1 MVRHPQVALE
11 PADHRRGH
19 ARPSPVIPPPP
30 PRRCA
35 RRSAPPARQ
44 APAPARPPRR
54 SAPRA
59 APRQR
64 ASRPRFPAARACAF
78 SSASR
83 HRCRVPTCRLLSFLC
98 PRATALK
105 PRAHRP
111 NVRRNPTL
119 QPTETPAMKDASPQ
133 PIYLADYAPPAFLV
147 DKVHLTFRLHPE
159 KTRVLSRI
167 EFRPNHGATARTFFL
182 HGENLRLFEA
192 RIDGT
197 PITPDVTDEGLTADV
212 PDAPFTF
219 EAEVEIDPAANTAL
233 EGLYLSNGMFCTQC
247 EAEGFRKITY
257 YPDRPDVMG
266 VFTVR
271 IEGDQPVML
280 SNGNPVAEGDGWAEW
295 HDPWPKPSYLF
306 ALVAGDLVNHADRFT
321 TRSGREVDL
330 NIWVRPGDEDK
341 CAFGM
346 EALKRSMTWDEQVY
360 GREYDLDVFNIVA
373 VDDFNMGAMENKGLN
388 IFNSSCVLASP
399 ETSTD
404 ANFERIEAIIAHEY
418 FHNWTGNRIT
428 CRDWFQL
435 CLKEGLTVYRDA
447 QFTADMRSA
456 PVKRISDVIALRA
469 RQFREDNG
477 PLAHPVRP
485 ESFVEINNFYTAT
498 VYEKGAEVIGMLKRL
513 VGDAAYAKA
522 LDLYFDR
529 HDGQACTIE
538 DWLAVFQEVT
548 DRDLGQFKR
557 WYSQAGT
564 PRLRVS
570 DDYQNGTYTLHF
582 EQETP
587 PTPGQPDKAPQ
598 VLPIAVGLLGP
609 NGDEVRAT
617 TVLEVTEAKQSF
629 TFDGLAARPVPSILR
644 DFSAPVILERD
655 TDNAERAFLLAH
667 DTDPFNKWEAGRA
680 LARDGLIAQIR
691 EGAAPDAAYLDA
703 IHAMA
708 RNDSLDPAF
717 RALALGLPSQDDLA
731 QTLADLGTTPDP
743 QTIWEALETL
753 RQARS
758 QHCQDLATRLHAQF
772 QVTDPYNPDAEQS
785 GARALANA
793 ALGMISRLDGG
804 AQAQRQYDAAD
815 NMTQQL
821 AALSCLL
828 QSGTGA
834 ETVQRFYDQWRH
846 DRLVI
851 DKWFTLQII
860 HADPQDAAVT
870 AARLTAH
877 PDFDM
882 KNPNRFRATLG
893 ALAANPAGFHHVS
906 GAGYEVLAEWLIR
919 LDPVN
924 PQTTARMC
932 SAFETWKRYDAK
944 RQTMI
949 AEQLDRILD
958 TPGLSRDTTEMVTRI
973 RSA

>member
-1 MVRHPQVALE
+1 
-11 PADHRRGH
+11 
-19 ARPSPVIPPPP
+19 
-30 PRRCA
+30 
-35 RRSAPPARQ
+35 
-44 APAPARPPRR
+44 
-54 SAPRA
+54 
-59 APRQR
+59 
-64 ASRPRFPAARACAF
+64 
-78 SSASR
+78 
-83 HRCRVPTCRLLSFLC
+83 
-98 PRATALK
+98 
-105 PRAHRP
+105 
-111 NVRRNPTL
+111 
-119 QPTETPAMKDASPQ
+119 MKDAAPQ
-133 PIYLADYAPPAFLV
+133 PIYLADYTPPNWLI
-147 DKVHLTFRLHPE
+147 DDVHLTFRLAPNA
-159 KTRVLSRI
+159 TRVVSRI
-167 EFRPNHGATARTFFL
+167 AFRPNPDTASRDFFL
-182 HGENLRLFEA
+182 HGEALTLIDS
-192 RIDGT
+192 RIDQKPVT
-197 PITPDVTDEGLTADV
+197 PELVEGGLRCSV
-212 PDAPFTF
+212 PDAPFIW
-219 EAEVEIDPAANTAL
+219 ECEVEIDPANNTAL
-233 EGLYLSNGMFCTQC
+233 EGLYMSSGMYCTQC

-257 YPDRPDVMG
+257 YPDRPDVMAT
-266 VFTVR
+266 FTVR
-271 IEGDQPVML
+271 IEGDMPVLL
-280 SNGNPVAEGDGWAEW
+280 SNGNPVSQGPGFAEW
-295 HDPWPKPSYLF
+295 HDPWPKPAYLF
-306 ALVAGDLVNHADRFT
+306 ALVAGDLINHPGQFT
-321 TRSGREVDL
+321 TRSGREVEL
-330 NIWVRPGDEDK
+330 NIWVRPGDEGK
-341 CAFGM
+341 CAFAM
-346 EALKRSMTWDEQVY
+346 EALKKSMTWDEDVY
-360 GREYDLDVFNIVA
+360 GCEYDLDIFNIVA

-447 QFTADMRSA
+447 EFTSDMRSA

-498 VYEKGAEVIGMLKRL
+498 IYEKGAEVIGMLKRL
-513 VGDAAYAKA
+513 VGDDAYAEA
-522 LDLYFDR
+522 VRLYFTR

-538 DWLAVFQEVT
+538 DWLSAFQDVT
-548 DRDLGQFKR
+548 GRDLTQFKR

-564 PRLRVS
+564 PRLKVTE
-570 DDYQNGTYTLHF
+570 DFKDGTYTLHF
-582 EQETP
+582 EQHTP
-587 PTPGQPDKAPQ
+587 PTPGQPHKAPQ
-598 VLPIAVGLLGP
+598 VIPIAVGLLGP
-609 NGDEVRAT
+609 NGDEVLET
-617 TVLEVTEAKQSF
+617 TVLEMTEALQSF
-629 TFDGLAARPVPSILR
+629 SFEGLPARPVPSILR
-644 DFSAPVILERD
+644 DFSAPVILERA

-691 EGAAPDAAYLDA
+691 EGTAPDAAYLDA

-708 RNDSLDPAF
+708 RDDSLDPAF

-753 RQARS
+753 RQARA

-851 DKWFTLQII
+851 DKWFTLQIV
-860 HADPQDAAVT
+860 HADPQDAAAT

-893 ALAANPAGFHHVS
+893 ALAANPAGFHHAS
-906 GAGYEVLAEWLIR
+906 GAGYELLAEWLIR

-932 SAFETWKRYDAK
+932 SAFETLKRYDAK